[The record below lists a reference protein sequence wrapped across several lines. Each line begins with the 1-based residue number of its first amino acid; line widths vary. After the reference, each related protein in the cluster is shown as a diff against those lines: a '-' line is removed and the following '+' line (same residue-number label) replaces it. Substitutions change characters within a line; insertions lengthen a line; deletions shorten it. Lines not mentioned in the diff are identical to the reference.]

1 MKSLLCLLSLLASA
15 CVLLWVPVW
24 LSVSIPS
31 AFTELL
37 SDRQSLIHAGCLS
50 QEHRKICW
58 HPAQSL
64 EPWDPELLTQAPIVK
79 PRGHLCT
86 LLERTCETA
95 APRTPKSKSRRVGE
109 KGLLPSQTSH
119 RPGVLSLASLRFHV
133 GGHGQPPDILASPG
147 PGSLQP
153 QAAPASSERRARLI
167 QLILTLLN
175 PCYFPEHRLHIQSH
189 TGLGLA
195 SKKDQAFFKN
205 RDFL

>member
-64 EPWDPELLTQAPIVK
+64 GPWDSKLLTQAPIVK
-79 PRGHLCT
+79 PLGHLCT
-86 LLERTCETA
+86 LLAGVGGWGGACETL
-95 APRTPKSKSRRVGE
+95 KSKSGRERAPPLSDVTQAWSAQSGFSE
-109 KGLLPSQTSH
+109 VSH
-119 RPGVLSLASLRFHV
+119 RRT
-133 GGHGQPPDILASPG
+133 
-147 PGSLQP
+147 
-153 QAAPASSERRARLI
+153 RA
-167 QLILTLLN
+167 T
-175 PCYFPEHRLHIQSH
+175 S
-189 TGLGLA
+189 
-195 SKKDQAFFKN
+195 
-205 RDFL
+205 